1 MLCKR
6 NFIVQTKFGKFGKII
21 YNKIIVSNRKPKL
34 TFYERYVK
42 RCLDVVFAICLLIV
56 LSPLFLILILLSKIF
71 IHGHVFFQQV
81 RPGQGGQVFK
91 IYKFR
96 TMTEKTDAQGNLL
109 PDAVR
114 ITIFGKFLRRFCL
127 DELPQLVNILRG
139 EMSFVGPRPRAVK
152 DAVFYTAEQLQVYRI
167 RPGLTG
173 LAQVSGGR
181 SRVSWNQIFAKDL
194 AYQQKITFW
203 GDILIVIKTVFVLLF
218 YSDGAV
224 SGSAQ
229 SQREYYYAD
238 YLMKHN
244 YITKEQY
251 QQGLATAKSIIATN
265 GIVTNYVILNPSI
278 KGDQDM
284 ESELKKLPQH
294 IGFIID
300 GNGRWAKERGLPRTK
315 GHEQGIKSLDTVIKT
330 CFYQYG
336 IPIVSIYAFSTEN
349 WNRPKTELDCLFK
362 YFTKYLKTNDFV
374 KKYPHV
380 RLNIMGD
387 YTKFPADLVKNAE
400 QVLEATKNETQFILN
415 LGINYSG
422 QDELVRAVNLML
434 ADGLTPTVTRET
446 IQKYLYTAEQPLLDF
461 VVRTSGEQRLS
472 NFMLWQVSYAELY
485 FPKTYWPA
493 FGKEDLHTA
502 LLEYQRRDRRFGS
515 IKEKDA

>member
-1 MLCKR
+1 MRDKGVKR
-6 NFIVQTKFGKFGKII
+6 
-21 YNKIIVSNRKPKL
+21 

-42 RCLDVVFAICLLIV
+42 RCLDVIFALLLLVV
-56 LSPLFLILILLSKIF
+56 LAPLFLILVLCSKMF
-71 IHGHVFFQQV
+71 IHGRVLFVQV
-81 RPGQGGQVFK
+81 RPGRGGQVFK

-109 PDAVR
+109 PDGAR
-114 ITIFGKFLRRFCL
+114 ITAYGKFLRRFSL

-152 DAVFYTAEQLQVYRI
+152 DAIFYTQKQLGVYRV

-173 LAQVSGGR
+173 LAQVTGGR
-181 SRVSWNQIFAKDL
+181 SRASWPHIFAKDWE
-194 AYQQKITFW
+194 YQQRITFW
-203 GDILIVIKTVFVLLF
+203 RDIMIVIKTVFVVLF
-218 YSDGAV
+218 HSDSAV
-224 SGSAQ
+224 SGTAHSP
-229 SQREYYYAD
+229 REYYYAD
-238 YLMKHN
+238 YLVKHN
-244 YITKEQY
+244 YITEEQY
-251 QQGLATAKSIIATN
+251 QLGLARAKSIIAQA
-265 GIVTNYVILNPSI
+265 GAVTYCADLTPHMPQ
-278 KGDQDM
+278 GDQNM
-284 ESELKKLPQH
+284 ELKKLPQH

-315 GHEQGIKSLDTVIKT
+315 GHEQGVKNLDVVVKE

-349 WNRPKTELDCLFK
+349 WNRPQSELDYLFK
-362 YFTKYLKTNDFV
+362 YFTKYLQTNDFK

-400 QVLEATKNETQFILN
+400 RVLAATKDETQFILN

-434 ADGLTPTVTRET
+434 KDGLAPTVDRAT
-446 IQKYLYTAEQPLLDF
+446 IQKYLYTGEQPLLDF

-485 FPKTYWPA
+485 FPKTYWPD
-493 FGKEDLHTA
+493 FGKADLHTA
-502 LLEYQRRDRRFGS
+502 LLEYQSRDRRFGA
-515 IKEKDA
+515 IKEGTDAQPTGKDA